1 MDAIGG
7 YIHMYIGCF
16 PSYSMDLDSDEES
29 RIENEELLPLK
40 RQLAERAAAKQLDNY
55 GYYL

>member
-1 MDAIGG
+1 
-7 YIHMYIGCF
+7 MYYHCISCF
-16 PSYSMDLDSDEES
+16 PSHSMDLDSDEES